1 METAENSTP
10 TTEVQTTDTS
20 SEITPVENT
29 DTVTDEPV
37 EQQDVAEQEQ
47 PTDTQEPEKLYAG
60 KYKTVEE
67 LEKGYKE
74 TEKSFN
80 RVAELEKEIETLRSQ
95 VPKQPQIVNE
105 QGKVNPQYEQQ
116 FYLNLNRG
124 ELQEYQNL
132 ALRIEDT
139 DDRNEAINILNQ
151 ANMYFANG
159 NMQAFNKAM
168 NEAKMY
174 FNPAYIEQVNSL
186 KMQALANKDNTINQ
200 AIQEQKKQALNTLE
214 TELRQNQEVW
224 ELVDPQSPNYSEDVF
239 GVVKEYFDSFG
250 GVDTNRLASFIK
262 AIEANGVR
270 KYTAN
275 LEAQKTAEMNK
286 QKASITGGDNVNIQ
300 TDMPSYAQI
309 EKMSQEEYN
318 KAYAK
323 WGDKLLTAK

>member
-1 METAENSTP
+1 METAETSTIQSTEE
-10 TTEVQTTDTS
+10 TTSQEVAETQDTVNETTSQEATTDDTA
-20 SEITPVENT
+20 TT
-29 DTVTDEPV
+29 DNGTDET
-37 EQQDVAEQEQ
+37 QEQ
-47 PTDTQEPEKLYAG
+47 PKEEAPSIDYEKS
-60 KYKTVEE
+60 
-67 LEKGYKE
+67 YKE
-74 TEKSFN
+74 LQKAYTQGQQ
-80 RVAELEKEIETLRSQ
+80 RIAELEKQ
-95 VPKQPQIVNE
+95 MPQQPQIVNE
-105 QGKVNPQYEQQ
+105 RGKVNPQYEQQ
-116 FYLNLNRG
+116 FYFNLSRG
-124 ELQEYQNL
+124 ELVEYKNL
-132 ALRIEDT
+132 SFKIEDT
-139 DDRNEAINILNQ
+139 QDKELAQEALNKAEQCLYSGNIQ
-151 ANMYFANG
+151 GFEANMI
-159 NMQAFNKAM
+159 
-168 NEAKMY
+168 EAKTY
-174 FNPAYIEQVNSL
+174 FNPAYIDKISIL
-186 KMQALANKDNTINQ
+186 KAQAIANKDNTINQ
-200 AIQEQKKQALNTLE
+200 AIQEQKKQALNALE

>member
-105 QGKVNPQYEQQ
+105 RGKVNPQYEQQ
-116 FYLNLNRG
+116 FYFNLSRG
-124 ELQEYQNL
+124 ELVEYKNL
-132 ALRIEDT
+132 SFKIEDAQ
-139 DDRNEAINILNQ
+139 DKELAQEAL
-151 ANMYFANG
+151 
-159 NMQAFNKAM
+159 NKAEQCLYSGNIQGFEANM
-168 NEAKMY
+168 NEAKTY
-174 FNPAYIEQVNSL
+174 FNPAYIDKISFL
-186 KMQALANKDNTINQ
+186 KAQAIANKDNTINQ

-270 KYTAN
+270 KYTDN

-286 QKASITGGDNVNIQ
+286 QKAGIVTGDNLAIQ
-300 TDMPSYAQI
+300 SENSDMNSKEFW
-309 EKMSQEEYN
+309 EKFYS
-318 KAYAK
+318 
-323 WGDKLLTAK
+323 